1 MPLSYNLNLCYMTFV
16 YNLGGAR
23 CVVRA
28 MTIEALASAASES
41 IETVLLCEREGLLG
55 EATFDRRGRR
65 YDARALAVL
74 RFMRLGQRLGVGLE
88 EIKAALPMLGE
99 PRKIR
104 ALLREW
110 AEARLLRIA
119 REQREL
125 RRAHGLLCGFVARS
139 AAAPEPAVVHKV
151 SRELAR
157 LNRDLAATERARPA
171 PRARAKATQTT
182 RPPATSRGGASGGGY
197 EADAARGQALGA

>member
-1 MPLSYNLNLCYMTFV
+1 
-16 YNLGGAR
+16 
-23 CVVRA
+23 

-74 RFMRLGQRLGVGLE
+74 RLMRLGQRLGVDLE
-88 EIKAALPMLGE
+88 EIKAALPMIGD

-104 ALLREW
+104 TILREW
-110 AEARLLRIA
+110 AEARLARIA

-139 AAAPEPAVVHKV
+139 AAAEPAVVHKV

-157 LNRDLAATERARPA
+157 LNRDLAASERARPA
-171 PRARAKATQTT
+171 NGGAPVKAT
-182 RPPATSRGGASGGGY
+182 RAPRSPPVSRGGVSGGGY
-197 EADAARGQALGA
+197 DALVASADAAHGQALGA